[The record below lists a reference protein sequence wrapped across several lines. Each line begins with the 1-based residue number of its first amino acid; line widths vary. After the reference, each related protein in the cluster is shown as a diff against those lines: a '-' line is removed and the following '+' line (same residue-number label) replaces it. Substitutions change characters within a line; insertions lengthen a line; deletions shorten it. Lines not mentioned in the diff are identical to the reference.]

1 MRVAPSIPI
10 PKFENLR
17 SFGCM
22 HILEF
27 VRVRWV
33 RLSKVSTSGQLG
45 LLISFRIV
53 SQPYMLSS
61 ARVTSHTMLYHP
73 FTFLTL
79 IGPLRSAKL
88 STSTTAPF
96 CITSTSPASLFSHT
110 ICRTSSMVSLHS
122 DASNAH
128 SSSVDSARAISEGQ
142 IVFGQALVLN
152 RRWAWRD
159 RMVLLASS
167 RAILFVQLANTV
179 YQLADSMCR

>member
-1 MRVAPSIPI
+1 MRVAPSILI
-10 PKFENLR
+10 PESENLR
-17 SFGCM
+17 RFGCM

-27 VRVRWV
+27 VRVRGV
-33 RLSKVSTSGQLG
+33 RLFKVSTSGQLER
-45 LLISFRIV
+45 LISFRIV
-53 SQPYMLSS
+53 SQLYMLSS
-61 ARVTSHTMLYHP
+61 ARVSSHTVLYYP
-73 FTFLTL
+73 FTFLNL

-88 STSTTAPF
+88 STSTTTPF

-142 IVFGQALVLN
+142 IVFGQALELN
-152 RRWAWRD
+152 RRSAWRN

-179 YQLADSMCR
+179 CQLTGSMCR

>member
-1 MRVAPSIPI
+1 MRVAPSTLIPE
-10 PKFENLR
+10 FENLR
-17 SFGCM
+17 RFGCM

-27 VRVRWV
+27 VRVRGV
-33 RLSKVSTSGQLG
+33 RRFQVSTSGQLER
-45 LLISFRIV
+45 LISFRIV

-61 ARVTSHTMLYHP
+61 ARVSRHTVLYHP

-88 STSTTAPF
+88 STFTTAPF
-96 CITSTSPASLFSHT
+96 CITSTSPASFFSHT

-122 DASNAH
+122 AASNAH

-142 IVFGQALVLN
+142 IVLGQALELN
-152 RRWAWRD
+152 RRSAWRN

-179 YQLADSMCR
+179 CQLTDSMCR